1 MEHISE
7 VFKYSHAYKQLSKRQ
22 EENEIKITLSK
33 IKNIVTDIKNDDEWV
48 NDSHSAYEHKGIC
61 DGLDR
66 LVKHIIEIN

>member
-48 NDSHSAYEHKGIC
+48 NDSYSAYEHKGIC